1 MLCQQHSIVRTR
13 RRHLY
18 EVPTHCT
25 GLYYSKQRQKQLTTP
40 PLQSAVMTAL
50 SFLVVLLFV
59 LWKQEH
65 SKNTPE
71 FVDAATAR
79 MADSIVRLGTERTV
93 TQRILLSYTS
103 VLGSVGD
110 MKARGPALLMCLLYT
125 ICRRVVRTGE
135 TARSSTDF
143 LVGCIVK
150 IIFLTFSSQT
160 KHMLLGKSTTVVL
173 HVLSPRVVSA
183 HAYPI
188 IPLCFCVCH
197 LLISLQLCWS
207 W

>member
-1 MLCQQHSIVRTR
+1 
-13 RRHLY
+13 
-18 EVPTHCT
+18 
-25 GLYYSKQRQKQLTTP
+25 
-40 PLQSAVMTAL
+40 MTAL

-59 LWKQEH
+59 LWKQERL
-65 SKNTPE
+65 KNTPE

-110 MKARGPALLMCLLYT
+110 MKARGPALLRDAVGLVESSTGGVSMGLYFIKCALGWDFYERLWGGILTPPFLVLMCLLYT

-160 KHMLLGKSTTVVL
+160 KHMLLGMSTPPLLSCMCCPLVL
-173 HVLSPRVVSA
+173 FLHTLTR
-183 HAYPI
+183 
-188 IPLCFCVCH
+188 
-197 LLISLQLCWS
+197 
-207 W
+207 